1 MSVGTY
7 LGGFLLFFLAC
18 YIIGKVWGVKHH
30 YDQKQKRKEQE
41 IKEAMSEWTQIKRK
55 DPLFVKTLEELYS
68 INLYSLSYKDCTTF
82 LDSNRRLC
90 QNLGIRSTSLLETF
104 KRLNSIFNLKTDY
117 PLIKF
122 LLNEIAEEEKKKY
135 DIPLKF
141 TQAKLIIDIF
151 EKNQYQIAKTYFNI
165 GFTEQYHRGKFQNQD
180 KIREDLMRDKLKQV
194 FYSKENI

>member
-1 MSVGTY
+1 MLEISEAY
-7 LGGFLLFFLAC
+7 LEDEVRDGF
-18 YIIGKVWGVKHH
+18 YIPSIA
-30 YDQKQKRKEQE
+30 KRAWAAELSILHE
-41 IKEAMSEWTQIKRK
+41 I
-55 DPLFVKTLEELYS
+55 
-68 INLYSLSYKDCTTF
+68 
-82 LDSNRRLC
+82 NRIC
-90 QNLGIRSTSLLETF
+90 E
-104 KRLNSIFNLKTDY
+104 
-117 PLIKF
+117 
-122 LLNEIAEEEKKKY
+122 KY